1 MAEESLSFIHYL
13 IGIGVAI
20 MVFLIRELIN
30 HLKYGLLFRK
40 QLVLDIG
47 ILVENFYQHLPKLSK
62 QTKEISTALDVF
74 QSGKTPDISLFP
86 IWSNEFSLI
95 GQLYQNSSYLN
106 AEVFQE
112 AVSFYDIGG
121 RVNETR
127 KDYNEMVKKISESN
141 KYSDRSIKFI
151 KCCLRTM
158 SSDYCR
164 LINCGCNVLI
174 LIVQKHSFLNV
185 DISLYRN
192 ILFKISDYENSEK

>member
-1 MAEESLSFIHYL
+1 MPNESLTFIHYL

-20 MVFLIRELIN
+20 MVFLIREFIN
-30 HLKYGLLFRK
+30 HAKYGLLFRK
-40 QLVLDIG
+40 QLVSDIK
-47 ILVENFYQHLPKLSK
+47 ILVENFSQHLPVLSK
-62 QTKEISTALDVF
+62 QTQEISNALDVF
-74 QSGKTPDISLFP
+74 QSGKKPDISLFP

-141 KYSDRSIKFI
+141 RYTDRSIKFI
-151 KCCLRTM
+151 KSCLTTM

-174 LIVQKHSFLNV
+174 LIVRKHSFLNV
-185 DISLYRN
+185 DVSRYHYILLQISN
-192 ILFKISDYENSEK
+192 YESSKK

>member
-1 MAEESLSFIHYL
+1 MPEESLSFIHYL

-30 HLKYGLLFRK
+30 HAKYGLLFRK
-40 QLVLDIG
+40 QLVLDIK

-62 QTKEISTALDVF
+62 QTQEISAALDVF
-74 QSGKTPDISLFP
+74 QSGKKPDISLFP

-95 GQLYQNSSYLN
+95 GQLYRNSSYLN
-106 AEVFQE
+106 VDVFQE
-112 AVSFYDIGG
+112 AVSFYDIDG
-121 RVNETR
+121 RVNEER

-141 KYSDRSIKFI
+141 KYTDRSIKFI
-151 KCCLRTM
+151 KCCLTTM

-164 LINCGCNVLI
+164 LIECGCKVLI

-185 DISLYRN
+185 DVSLYRN
-192 ILFKISDYENSEK
+192 RLLKTSEYESSKK

>member
-1 MAEESLSFIHYL
+1 MPNENLTFIHYL
-13 IGIGVAI
+13 TGIGVAI
-20 MVFLIRELIN
+20 MVFMIREIIN
-30 HLKYGLLFRK
+30 HAKYGLLFRK
-40 QLVLDIG
+40 QLVFDVK
-47 ILVENFYQHLPKLSK
+47 ILVENFSQHLPELSK
-62 QTKEISTALDVF
+62 QVQEISIALDVF
-74 QSGKTPDISLFP
+74 QSGKKPDISLFP

-127 KDYNEMVKKISESN
+127 KDYNEIVKKITESN
-141 KYSDRSIKFI
+141 SYTDRSIKFI
-151 KCCLRTM
+151 KSCLTTM

-185 DISLYRN
+185 DVSRYHDILLQISN
-192 ILFKISDYENSEK
+192 YESSKK